1 MDPKRLITNIL
12 KKQLVNRM
20 GFTDKI
26 WPEAEQ
32 NWRIQ
37 GYLQPHSGSPSV
49 LRDTDK
55 LAVGEKFQ
63 RKPETEVALKKIL
76 CYNYSVPYRKIVPR
90 IAVPASPDAESATES
105 ERNISDDRQ
114 GNLRTGYSTHIM
126 RSGKMAV
133 IINLID
139 SFRRKQHGK

>member
-76 CYNYSVPYRKIVPR
+76 CYNYSVPCRKIVPR
-90 IAVPASPDAESATES
+90 IAVPAFPDAESATET
-105 ERNISDDRQ
+105 ERNIPDDRQ

>member
-90 IAVPASPDAESATES
+90 IAVPAFPDAESATET
-105 ERNISDDRQ
+105 ERNIPDDRQ

>member
-55 LAVGEKFQ
+55 LAVGDKISAQAGNRGCGEK
-63 RKPETEVALKKIL
+63 
-76 CYNYSVPYRKIVPR
+76 
-90 IAVPASPDAESATES
+90 
-105 ERNISDDRQ
+105 NIM
-114 GNLRTGYSTHIM
+114 L
-126 RSGKMAV
+126 
-133 IINLID
+133 
-139 SFRRKQHGK
+139 

>member
-49 LRDTDK
+49 LWDTDK
-55 LAVGEKFQ
+55 LAVGDKISAQAGNRGCAEKNNM
-63 RKPETEVALKKIL
+63 L
-76 CYNYSVPYRKIVPR
+76 
-90 IAVPASPDAESATES
+90 
-105 ERNISDDRQ
+105 
-114 GNLRTGYSTHIM
+114 
-126 RSGKMAV
+126 
-133 IINLID
+133 
-139 SFRRKQHGK
+139 